1 MLQVILFI
9 LKLIGWILLAILGL
23 LILVLLAV
31 IFTPLRY
38 QAEASC
44 PGKLSE
50 LEAGVSFGI
59 FFRLIS
65 GRLQYRKG
73 NLSWNIR
80 ADRNEKEQTGESAHE
95 AGAEETG
102 SGVRRTSGPGA

>member
-44 PGKLSE
+44 PGRSE
-50 LEAGVSFGI
+50 ERRVGKEC
-59 FFRLIS
+59 RL
-65 GRLQYRKG
+65 
-73 NLSWNIR
+73 
-80 ADRNEKEQTGESAHE
+80 
-95 AGAEETG
+95 
-102 SGVRRTSGPGA
+102 